1 MKTLTIRHLTLG
13 SGQPKIAVPLV
24 ARDEAALSAAL
35 KNLEHACF
43 DIIEFRADYFAQAG
57 NPEYLLAQ
65 AATVR
70 RAFSETPL
78 LFTFRR
84 AEEGGEY
91 PCSKA
96 YYFELLDKAA
106 ASGIIDIIDIEL
118 SAGESEVRQAV
129 AAAKAHH
136 TAVLMS
142 NHDFHQTPAKLDI
155 TGRLKKMEEAGADI
169 CKIAVMPQSPTDV
182 LTLLEATWEA
192 RQTANRPIATI
203 SMGKFGLVS
212 RISGST
218 FGSAITFGTAGNAS
232 APGQLDSASLKNILD
247 VLENGNTTGQQ

>member
-43 DIIEFRADYFAQAG
+43 DIIEFRADYFDQAG

-65 AATVR
+65 AEAVR
-70 RAFSETPL
+70 RAFPETPL
-78 LFTFRR
+78 LFTFRQ

-118 SAGESEVRQAV
+118 SAGESEVCQVV
-129 AAAKAHH
+129 AAAKAHD

-142 NHDFHQTPAKLDI
+142 NHDFHQTPAKSDI

-169 CKIAVMPQSPTDV
+169 CKIAVMPQSPADV
-182 LTLLEATWEA
+182 LTLLGATWEA
-192 RQTANRPIATI
+192 RQTANRPIVTI
-203 SMGKFGLVS
+203 SMGKLGLVS
-212 RISGST
+212 RIAGST
-218 FGSAITFGTAGNAS
+218 FGSAITFGTAGTAS
-232 APGQLDSASLKNILD
+232 APGQLDSANLKNILD
-247 VLENGNTTGQQ
+247 VLENGNTAG

>member
-35 KNLEHACF
+35 KKLEHACF

-57 NPEYLLAQ
+57 NSEYLLAQ
-65 AATVR
+65 AAAVR
-70 RAFSETPL
+70 RAFPETPL

-129 AAAKAHH
+129 ATAKAHN

-142 NHDFHQTPAKLDI
+142 NHDFHQTPAKSDI

-169 CKIAVMPQSPTDV
+169 CKIAVMPQSPADV
-182 LTLLEATWEA
+182 LTLLDATWEA
-192 RQTANRPIATI
+192 RQTANRPIVTI
-203 SMGKFGLVS
+203 SMGKLGLIS
-212 RISGST
+212 RIAGST
-218 FGSAITFGTAGNAS
+218 FGSAITFGTAGTAS
-232 APGQLDSASLKNILD
+232 APGQLDSTSLKNILD
-247 VLENGNTTGQQ
+247 VLENGNTAGQ